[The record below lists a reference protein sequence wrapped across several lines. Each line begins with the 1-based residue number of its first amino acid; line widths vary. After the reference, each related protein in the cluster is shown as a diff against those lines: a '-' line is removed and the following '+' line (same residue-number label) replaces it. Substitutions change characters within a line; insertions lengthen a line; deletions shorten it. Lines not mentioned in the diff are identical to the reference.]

1 MSTAEP
7 RFQIRALRW
16 HPRRSTP
23 RTERAA
29 APPLEGRVVPVEP
42 VLLGV
47 EEAARC
53 LGVGRT
59 QVFVLLRQGALKSVR
74 IGRRRLIPRSEL
86 DAYVQRELDRV
97 RDEESEE

>member
-29 APPLEGRVVPVEP
+29 APPLEGRVVPAEP

-59 QVFVLLRQGALKSVR
+59 TVFELLRLGRLKSVR
-74 IGRRRLIPRSEL
+74 IGRRRLIPREEL
-86 DAYVQRELDRV
+86 EVFARRRADQEAR
-97 RDEESEE
+97 

>member
-1 MSTAEP
+1 MSTAGP
-7 RFQIRALRW
+7 QVKVVGLRW
-16 HPRRSTP
+16 NPQRRAP
-23 RTERAA
+23 RTEQP
-29 APPLEGRVVPVEP
+29 APGPRPGRVAEVEP
-42 VLLGV
+42 VLLSV